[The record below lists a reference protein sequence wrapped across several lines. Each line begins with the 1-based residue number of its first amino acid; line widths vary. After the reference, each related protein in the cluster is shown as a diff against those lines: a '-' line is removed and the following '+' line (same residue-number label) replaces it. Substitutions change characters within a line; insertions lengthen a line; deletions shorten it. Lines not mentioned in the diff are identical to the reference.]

1 MAPTTFVQAE
11 IDHELVELVK
21 RSPSLNAMPKV
32 DREKVI
38 LRIFTFPLNKQLEIK
53 DMLLQEQ
60 EDMAKATPQDMHARY
75 MQLKEVYAK
84 LKAEKSKL
92 EGKLRSVREAKFKKT
107 EEKEIEKLEIA
118 LDDED
123 ENDEEN
129 PALPSYP

>member
-11 IDHELVELVK
+11 IDSELVELVQ
-21 RSPSLNAMPKV
+21 RSPSLNAMPKI

-38 LRIFTFPLNKQLEIK
+38 LRIFTFSLAKQLEIK

-60 EDMAKATPQDMHARY
+60 EDMANATPQDMHARY
-75 MQLKEVYAK
+75 MELKEVYAK

-92 EGKLRSVREAKFKKT
+92 EGRLRGVREAKVEKA
-107 EEKEIEKLEIA
+107 EEKEIEKLEEA
-118 LDDED
+118 LDGEED
-123 ENDEEN
+123 DEN

>member
-11 IDHELVELVK
+11 IDSELVELVK
-21 RSPSLNAMPKV
+21 NSPSLNAMPKV

-38 LRIFTFPLNKQLEIK
+38 LRIFTFPLHKQLEIK

-60 EDMAKATPQDMHARY
+60 EDMAKATPEDMHARY
-75 MQLKEVYAK
+75 MQLKGVYAE

-92 EGKLRSVREAKFKKT
+92 EGRLREVREAKAEKA
-107 EEKEIEKLEIA
+107 EEKEIEKLEEA

-123 ENDEEN
+123 DEN